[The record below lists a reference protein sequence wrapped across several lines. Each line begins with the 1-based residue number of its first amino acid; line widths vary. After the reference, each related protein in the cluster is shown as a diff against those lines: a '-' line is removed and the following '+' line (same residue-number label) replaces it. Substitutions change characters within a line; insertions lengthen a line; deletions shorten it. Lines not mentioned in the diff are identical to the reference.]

1 MCVQIQERYAVCRCL
16 YYIHALD
23 SCPAYGRRGHDIRSE
38 EILVAYSCPRHSRNY
53 GSEGFISDAKCA
65 TIRSGDSP
73 PRKEFA
79 KHEDDLG
86 RTAVEATIDSPLRAQ
101 LLEKIQY
108 VLGTEEQFIP
118 AGDLDE
124 VLTTDAIDGELQSCG
139 LGDISSDVFPHAKKI
154 FAILLAIRKLDAL
167 QDLIKEGV
175 RDDVLPLA
183 ISATSSL
190 EDQKL
195 YYAFS
200 EWDLDARKH
209 FEEFQ
214 WTLLAPIFSEGMHL
228 KLHDDARLPF
238 IKTEPL
244 ANGAFG
250 GVHRV
255 EIHSDH
261 ERLNSFGSHVTRKVS
276 LKS

>member
-1 MCVQIQERYAVCRCL
+1 MCFQIQERYAVCRCL
-16 YYIHALD
+16 YYRHAVD

-79 KHEDDLG
+79 KHGDDLG

-139 LGDISSDVFPHAKKI
+139 LGDISSDMFPHAKKI
-154 FAILLAIRKLDAL
+154 FAILLVIRKLDAL

-175 RDDVLPLA
+175 RDDVLPLG

-261 ERLNSFGSHVTRKVS
+261 ERLNSFGSQVTRKVR